1 FGLKALMAEAR
12 GRYLM
17 FTKIL
22 FAICIT
28 CISLLVPGAGYVR
41 AQNFVSAKVLASEGQ
56 VEIHRNSRGKLRI
69 GNVAFKVEDELRPG
83 DTIITGRSGRL
94 VLGLSDGSQAVIAPK
109 TTVVIQDLS
118 PSPRTLFEIIKGKTR
133 IQIEKLGGRPNP
145 YRVNTPTAVIAVR
158 GTIFDVLVEEDQTQV
173 FVHEGEV
180 AVASLAS
187 PDKVVFLSTG
197 QMTRVL
203 FERAPSLPSAFK
215 IGRNDADFR
224 TGGSG
229 SNAGVSQGNG
239 RIATGSPRPDPGR
252 GGPSASGGRGVPP
265 TQGGAQPQTGRG
277 SPKPSAKP
285 SGSGRKP

>member
-1 FGLKALMAEAR
+1 MLCKR
-12 GRYLM
+12 ISVVYP
-17 FTKIL
+17 IL
-22 FAICIT
+22 IGV
-28 CISLLVPGAGYVR
+28 LLLAAGSVR
-41 AQNFVSAKVLASEGQ
+41 AQDFVSAKVLASEGQ

-83 DTIITGRSGRL
+83 DTIITGKSGRL

-118 PSPRTLFEIIKGKTR
+118 PSPRTLFQIIKGKTR
-133 IQIEKLGGRPNP
+133 LQIEKLGGQPNP

-187 PDKVVFLSTG
+187 PDKVVFLTAG

-224 TGGSG
+224 IGGSG

-239 RIATGSPRPDPGR
+239 RIAS
-252 GGPSASGGRGVPP
+252 GGPSASGGSRPDLGRGVPS
-265 TQGGAQPQTGRG
+265 TQGGARPQTGRG
-277 SPKPSAKP
+277 SPKPSAEP
-285 SGSGRKP
+285 RTSGRKP